1 MYLIFVL
8 STSKGFV
15 SVWCLPPAL
24 SLLNFTGYK
33 ELDMAQIKSTLE
45 MVLARA
51 DRLCAE
57 SATAGADDLLQ
68 RGMKLGAALLN
79 GDPVDLALSLKQCT
93 PTEATLL
100 CQGLLR
106 TFFRHVVLP
115 RQEGQPWEGALHGL
129 LEMAKALPQ
138 TSSNL
143 DQLVG
148 LLAEIRS
155 ILGRYLQHRQQ
166 LEKQLEE
173 NFAMQAA
180 HLQQSMAQQTGM
192 KMKITPRQ
200 HPKFN
205 EEWQR
210 VQAQLNDQYLNA
222 LDQYKNAINTFFGL

>member
-1 MYLIFVL
+1 
-8 STSKGFV
+8 
-15 SVWCLPPAL
+15 
-24 SLLNFTGYK
+24 
-33 ELDMAQIKSTLE
+33 MAQIKSTLE

-57 SATAGADDLLQ
+57 ASDSFNDDMLQ
-68 RGMKLGAALLN
+68 RGMKLGASLLN
-79 GDPVDLALSLKQCT
+79 GEAVDFAAALNELSPLETTQF
-93 PTEATLL
+93 

-106 TFFRHVVLP
+106 TFFRYIALP
-115 RQEGQPWEGALHGL
+115 RQDGQPWEGALHGI
-129 LEMAKALPQ
+129 LEMAKVLP
-138 TSSNL
+138 SAAVNM

-173 NFAMQAA
+173 NFAMQTA
-180 HLQQSMAQQTGM
+180 HLQQTMAQQTGM
-192 KMKITPRQ
+192 KMKLTPRQ

-210 VQAQLNDQYLNA
+210 VQAQLNDQYLSA
-222 LDQYKNAINTFFGL
+222 LEQYKSAITNYFGFE

>member
-1 MYLIFVL
+1 
-8 STSKGFV
+8 
-15 SVWCLPPAL
+15 
-24 SLLNFTGYK
+24 
-33 ELDMAQIKSTLE
+33 MAQIKSTLE

-57 SATAGADDLLQ
+57 APAAASEDLLQ
-68 RGMKLGAALLN
+68 RGMKLGASLVN
-79 GDPVDLALSLKQCT
+79 GEAFDLAAAFRQC
-93 PTEATLL
+93 PPAESAQL

-106 TFFRHVVLP
+106 TFFRYIALP

-129 LEMAKALPQ
+129 LEMAKAMPSLAANLEQ
-138 TSSNL
+138 LTGLTS
-143 DQLVG
+143 
-148 LLAEIRS
+148 EIRS
-155 ILGRYLQHRQQ
+155 ILSRYFQHRQQ

-180 HLQQSMAQQTGM
+180 HLEQSMAQQTGM

-210 VQAQLNDQYLNA
+210 VQAQLNDQYSNA